1 MYATSPRPR
10 AVLFDF
16 FGTLTRAVNRGPV
29 HTHIARRL
37 GVDPDIFAAVLNRTF
52 YERAGGGYG
61 TPREGLR
68 RLLAPLG
75 VHPDEELLAETVAL
89 RIAAVRDDT
98 VLRPEAVPVLMHLR
112 QQGVRTAVVSD
123 CWFELPAFL
132 PDLPIAPLLNTSV
145 YSVDVGHCK
154 PHPAMYLQACARL
167 GVEPQECLY
176 VGDGGSAE
184 LSGAQ
189 RVDMPAVRLDAA
201 DLADHLV
208 FHTDADWVGP
218 TVTTLTG
225 VLDLLDRAPVPV

>member
-16 FGTLTRAVNRGPV
+16 FGTLTRAVQRGPF
-29 HTHIARRL
+29 HSRIAHRL
-37 GVDPDIFAAVLNRTF
+37 GVDPDRFASVLNRTF
-52 YERAGGGYG
+52 YARACGGYG
-61 TPREGLR
+61 SPRDGLR

-75 VHPDEELLAETVAL
+75 VYPGEELLAETVVA
-89 RIAAVRDDT
+89 RVAAVRDDT
-98 VLRPEAVPVLMHLR
+98 VLRPEAVPVLMQLR
-112 QQGVRTAVVSD
+112 QQGILTAVVSD

-132 PDLPIAPLLNTSV
+132 PDLPVAPLLNTCV

-154 PHPAMYLQACARL
+154 PHPAMYLEACARL
-167 GVEPQECLY
+167 RIEPDECLY

-189 RVDMPAVRLDAA
+189 NVGIRAVRLDAA

-208 FHTDADWVGP
+208 FHADESWIGP
-218 TVTTLTG
+218 SVETLTD
-225 VLDLLDRAPVPV
+225 VLGQLDRAPVPA